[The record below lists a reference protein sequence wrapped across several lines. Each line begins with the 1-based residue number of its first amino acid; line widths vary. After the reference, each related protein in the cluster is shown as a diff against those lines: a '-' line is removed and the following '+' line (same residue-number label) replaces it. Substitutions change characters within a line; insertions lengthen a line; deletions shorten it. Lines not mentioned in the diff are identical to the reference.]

1 MANNLR
7 NRIIRLAHEKPELR
21 PHLLPLL
28 KADKTAVR
36 GYNARRLHI
45 QKDKLPHN
53 SYRTDLY
60 IDPHSDI
67 QYSEPSRRNGQRDD
81 LMSGTFFVHGTYG
94 DNETNGLL
102 NSKQVFAQVDF
113 FETEHGMYYEVQR
126 QYQRLLPGNKDLPEF
141 LESIQDLI
149 DRKFF

>member
-1 MANNLR
+1 MPNNLR
-7 NRIIRLAHEKPELR
+7 NKIIRLAHENPELR
-21 PHLLPLL
+21 SHLLPLL

-45 QKDKLPHN
+45 QKDKLPYN

-60 IDPHSDI
+60 IDPYSDI

-113 FETEHGMYYEVQR
+113 FETEYGMYYEVQK
-126 QYQRLLPGNKDLPEF
+126 QYQRLLPGNKDLPDF
-141 LESIQDLI
+141 LESIQSLI